1 MSSLVLASYF
11 SDQVVKKEPH
21 YHDCHQIILIL
32 KGEAEI
38 RVRDQYYCAKA
49 GSVIL
54 FSRYEDHSIESA
66 GYERYIL
73 QIEPS
78 AEHRN
83 NRIYSLLSNRP
94 RGFCNLIDVAD
105 HLPEF
110 HRLLVRITEEFSS
123 NCTMSEAMLE
133 LLVEELL
140 ILLYRRLPNP
150 LALLEQEQAEMIL
163 DLQHRFAERY
173 DTPYTL
179 EALAKEYNVSPS
191 SLSHRFKEVTGMS
204 VMEYLLSCRLAAA
217 KNLLIETDLPIGEI
231 VEQCGFSDSSNFSRT
246 FKARTGLSPSAF
258 RNLYK

>member
-1 MSSLVLASYF
+1 MSPLVHASYF

-49 GSVIL
+49 GSVVL

-78 AEHRN
+78 AEHRS

-105 HLPEF
+105 QLPEF
-110 HRLLVRITEEFSS
+110 HRLLVRITEELTSDG
-123 NCTMSEAMLE
+123 MMRGEMLE

-173 DTPYTL
+173 DAPYTL
-179 EALAKEYNVSPS
+179 ETLAKEYNVSPS
-191 SLSHRFKEVTGMS
+191 SLSHRFKEVTGAS
-204 VMEYLLSCRLAAA
+204 VMDYLLSCRLAAA
-217 KNLLIETDLPIGEI
+217 KNRLIETELTVGEI

-246 FKARTGLSPSAF
+246 FKKRTGLSPSSF
-258 RNLYK
+258 RKLYK